1 MPFEGAKEDSNAWA
15 LSGAEVTGW
24 TGSCQFPKGS
34 PGASRSSLRI
44 RRRKL
49 PWAAMAYSRRTTMAL
64 ALLLA
69 VLSQPAWAIAH
80 VAIHVAIHDHLAH
93 HPHPPHPPHSPDA
106 TGATGATDGHG
117 HETDPGDRHGVQSL
131 DASTPRVVG
140 PRLAGEEHRHDHDHL
155 DATFVRP
162 TRSADGASLAAI
174 PAAGLRWTAP
184 ALQRLVCREG
194 QPSRA
199 SPDPPDVSN
208 PRAPPH
214 A

>member
-1 MPFEGAKEDSNAWA
+1 
-15 LSGAEVTGW
+15 
-24 TGSCQFPKGS
+24 
-34 PGASRSSLRI
+34 
-44 RRRKL
+44 
-49 PWAAMAYSRRTTMAL
+49 MAL

-80 VAIHVAIHDHLAH
+80 VAIHDHLAH
-93 HPHPPHPPHSPDA
+93 HD
-106 TGATGATDGHG
+106 ATDGHG
-117 HETDPGDRHGVQSL
+117 HETDPGDRHDIQSL

-174 PAAGLRWTAP
+174 PAAGLCWTTP
-184 ALQRLVCREG
+184 ALQRPVCREG